1 MNSRFNL
8 IDNISFINL
17 VMFGLLVLSLI
28 AMAVLF
34 RKQQNAERR
43 AQNLAKALR
52 KEVQAMTST
61 TIGMGKKMVDIETKL
76 NTSMEKQLEL
86 AERDPDDVAYKQAA
100 RLVEMGADVDDLVHS
115 CGIGRPEAELMTLMH
130 RELSPRQGLKKH

>member
-1 MNSRFNL
+1 MVDWNSL
-8 IDNISFINL
+8 INL
-17 VMFGLLVLSLI
+17 MMLALLMILLVTVF
-28 AMAVLF
+28 VLF
-34 RKQQNAERR
+34 RKQRIAERK
-43 AQNLAKALR
+43 AKNLAIALR

-61 TIGMGKKMVDIETKL
+61 TIGMGKRMVDVEAKL
-76 NTSMEKQLEL
+76 NDSIEKQIAL

-130 RELSPRQGLKKH
+130 RELSPKQSIKKH